1 MVLKA
6 LFYNTPIFTS
16 KQAKSERPTSTCHVP
31 DGARDFKAPI
41 QWTEEAEREKQ
52 DLIDTLTS
60 EPIMGHVDICKDEHP
75 LILTCDT
82 SKHGIG
88 ATLSQFQDNKGG
100 PTCVDNCNLFCS
112 AECNGIQQC
121 HHVSPSGTFL
131 PLPMG
136 YNYGNFW
143 NSRRNLE
150 HHLGHHSHGS
160 EQSDISDVV
169 YDYTRLISSTNDTV
183 PSGS

>member
-1 MVLKA
+1 M
-6 LFYNTPIFTS
+6 
-16 KQAKSERPTSTCHVP
+16 P

-150 HHLGHHSHGS
+150 HHLGHHSYGS